1 VADLKN
7 RIKGAAMSEPEQ
19 DKAIRRTAV
28 AGLFY
33 PADPS
38 ELKSTVENL
47 LAHSKVK
54 RGQSRICAL
63 IVPHAGYVYSGP
75 VAAEAFALLRTENHH
90 AARVVIIGPS
100 HTMLFQGIAASSAKA
115 FVTPLGEILLD
126 TAAILE
132 IANLP
137 SVVVDDEPHT
147 NEHALEVELPFLQ
160 TVLGAI
166 RIVPLLVGSA
176 TRRDVAAIL
185 RGLWHDDTLIVV
197 SSDLSHYLRY
207 ENARRCDCAT
217 AEAIERLD
225 ETAIDFE
232 DACGALP
239 IRGLL
244 IEAKR
249 RGLSIERLDLRNSG
263 DTAGDRN
270 RVVGYGAWAIRRIVA
285 AKRVARIFDS
295 RAMG

>member
-1 VADLKN
+1 
-7 RIKGAAMSEPEQ
+7 MSEPHQ
-19 DKAIRRTAV
+19 DKAIRRPAV

-33 PADPS
+33 PADPR
-38 ELKSTVENL
+38 ELESAVEDL
-47 LAHSKVK
+47 LAHCKAKHGS
-54 RGQSRICAL
+54 GRICAL

-90 AARVVIIGPS
+90 AARVVIIGPA
-100 HTMLFQGIAASSAKA
+100 HRMLFQGIAFSSAGA
-115 FVTPLGEILLD
+115 FVTPLGKIPLD
-126 TAAILE
+126 TPAIAE
-132 IANLP
+132 IANFP
-137 SVVVDDEPHT
+137 SVVLHDEPHAD
-147 NEHALEVELPFLQ
+147 EHALEVELPFLQ
-160 TVLGAI
+160 TVLLSI

-176 TRRDVAAIL
+176 APREVAEVL
-185 RGLWHDDTLIVV
+185 SRLWDDDTLIVV

-207 ENARRCDCAT
+207 EDARRRDCAT

-239 IRGLL
+239 VRGLL

-263 DTAGDRN
+263 DTAGGRD
-270 RVVGYGAWAIRRIVA
+270 RVVGYGAWAIRA
-285 AKRVARIFDS
+285 E
-295 RAMG
+295 

>member
-1 VADLKN
+1 
-7 RIKGAAMSEPEQ
+7 MSEPHR

-38 ELKSTVENL
+38 ELESTVENL
-47 LAHSKVK
+47 LAHSKAK
-54 RGQSRICAL
+54 HGPGRICAL
-63 IVPHAGYVYSGP
+63 IVPHAGYVYSGQ
-75 VAAEAFALLRTENHH
+75 VAAEAFALLRAEYQHV
-90 AARVVIIGPS
+90 ARVVIIGPA
-100 HTMLFQGIAASSAKA
+100 HRMLIQGIAVSSAGA
-115 FVTPLGEILLD
+115 FVTPLGKIPLD
-126 TAAILE
+126 TAAIAE
-132 IANLP
+132 IANFA
-137 SVVVDDEPHT
+137 SVVVEDEPHAD
-147 NEHALEVELPFLQ
+147 EHALEVELPFLQ
-160 TVLGAI
+160 AVLGSI

-176 TRRDVAAIL
+176 APREVAEVL
-185 RGLWHDDTLIVV
+185 SRLWDDDTVIVV

-207 ENARRCDCAT
+207 EDARRRDRAT

-225 ETAIDFE
+225 ETAIDFQ

-239 IRGLL
+239 VRGLL

-270 RVVGYGAWAIRRIVA
+270 RVVGYGAWAIRAEYSPPKQVGQ
-285 AKRVARIFDS
+285 F
-295 RAMG
+295 